1 MSAWIWLTIAIS
13 FEIAATSCLK
23 LSLGLTRL
31 VPTILTLVFY
41 TISFLSLAITLKTL
55 EIGIAYAI
63 WSGVGTALITLIG
76 IAFFDESMS
85 LIKIGSIFLI
95 ILGVVGLNLISNP
108 QAVLK

>member
-13 FEIAATSCLK
+13 FEIVATSCLK
-23 LSLGLTRL
+23 LSLGLTR
-31 VPTILTLVFY
+31 VIPTILTLVFY

-76 IAFFDESMS
+76 IVYFDESIS
-85 LIKIGSIFLI
+85 LLKISSIIFI
-95 ILGVVGLNLISNP
+95 ILGVVGLNLVGNSH
-108 QAVLK
+108 